1 MTFPIPT
8 AWRGLRR
15 IGLLGGSFNPA
26 HPGHR
31 HISLLALKR
40 LKLDQVWW
48 LVSPQNPLKPVAGMA
63 PLADRLA
70 SARQAARHPRIRA
83 TDIETRLGT
92 RYTADT
98 LPRLKQRFPRARF
111 VWLMGADNLIQIS
124 KWDRWTTIYRAVP
137 IAVFDRPGYSLR
149 ALASVAAKRFGA
161 CRRHPFDAGRLAE
174 ARPPAWVFVRA
185 ARHPA
190 SATMIRKRR
199 ASARRLLERAKAGAG
214 DGGRSSQQRSLEP

>member
-1 MTFPIPT
+1 MNLPPS
-8 AWRGLRR
+8 AAARGR

-48 LVSPQNPLKPVAGMA
+48 LVSPQNPLKPAAGMA

-70 SARQAARHPRIRA
+70 SARQAAGHPRIRV

-111 VWLMGADNLIQIS
+111 VWLMGADNLVQIS
-124 KWDRWTTIYRAVP
+124 KWNRWTTIYGLVP

-161 CRRHPFDAGRLAE
+161 CRRRQIDAGWLPE
-174 ARPPAWVFVRA
+174 AKPPAWVFVRA
-185 ARHPA
+185 PRHPA

-199 ASARRLLERAKAGAG
+199 AGAGRLLERASASPG